1 MFGRKKNW
9 VYSKPRA
16 AHGGIRSRTGRSR
29 FCGSNW
35 WSRRWIQILEQ
46 SIDSAR
52 LARGR
57 TYARNGQVVD
67 IEIEPGLVTASVQG
81 SRKTPY
87 QIRLGFETMTERAK
101 SLLLFRFRERASF
114 TAKLLAGGMPEEME
128 KVFKEANVQL
138 FPDRVSIQRFKCSC
152 PDEAVPCKHII
163 AVLFLLAEVF
173 DDDPFLILKLRGI
186 NKDTLINLLTMET
199 ACGDEDAYS
208 SEQEEWDS
216 TEDLPVISGGS
227 EINEK
232 IEYKEKDDEDV
243 MLQLDKNWYSGE
255 MPAFSYITDD
265 KQQNIAALDILNEFP
280 FWRGE
285 QPFRQSLKP
294 CYERAARSAED
305 ILSGE
310 RRKSVGR
317 PRKLI

>member
-243 MLQLDKNWYSGE
+243 MLQLDKNWYSGA